1 MPDRLNVFH
10 LTAALQEKLKQVK
23 NVGNIQTSYQNP
35 REFNLLCGLAEFL
48 IKRLK
53 EPMVEVVDFA
63 TSAYIAI
70 DDLWIGSFTEKGDN
84 DILNAYP
91 LLLTIKKSDYDFLNS
106 SVPYLT
112 KSVFSLSSLAD
123 IPRKID
129 LQSFPK
135 KYLNIMNKTCPR

>member
-1 MPDRLNVFH
+1 MPDRLNVVH
-10 LTAALQEKLKQVK
+10 LTTALQEKLGRVK
-23 NVGNIQTSYQNP
+23 DNADIQTSYQNP

-48 IKRLK
+48 IKRLEELK
-53 EPMVEVVDFA
+53 VEVVGFA
-63 TSAYIAI
+63 ISAYIAI
-70 DDLWIGSFTEKGDN
+70 DDLWIGSFTEEGDN

-129 LQSFPK
+129 LQNFPK